1 MKKYLIL
8 ALSVVGYAA
17 SRATH
22 MSHESSAAMA
32 YPGTGEAQAIDYTT
46 YIQMKMKEDRDKM
59 IRENQKAKKSRTN
72 GSAVRDDREYR
83 IYNKDE
89 DLERTEHHHHHS
101 EHHHHS
107 HQSDEVEEVEKRPG
121 KKHENNEMDAPM
133 IEIDYNNHR
142 KNDVEI

>member
-1 MKKYLIL
+1 
-8 ALSVVGYAA
+8 
-17 SRATH
+17 
-22 MSHESSAAMA
+22 
-32 YPGTGEAQAIDYTT
+32 
-46 YIQMKMKEDRDKM
+46 MKMKEDRDKM

-72 GSAVRDDREYR
+72 GSAVRDDKEYR

-107 HQSDEVEEVEKRPG
+107 HSDSRDEVEEVKTRPV
-121 KKHENNEMDAPM
+121 KKHENNDMDAPM